1 MTSGAILVA
10 LDVAPDRN
18 GVATYWGDLA
28 QLLERR
34 GVSMRLLCAAREAHA
49 PRFVSPKTL
58 FHLPLLGDHTQAISF
73 PSPYS
78 VTALIHAL
86 EPSLI
91 VVPTPGPI
99 GLLAARAAQ
108 RELCLLYTS
117 DAADDLL

>member
-1 MTSGAILVA
+1 MTSGVILVA

-34 GVSMRLLCAAREAHA
+34 GVSMRLLCATSEAPA

-58 FHLPLLGDHTQAISF
+58 FQLRLLGDHTQTIAF

-78 VTALIHAL
+78 VRAVIRAL

-91 VVPTPGPI
+91 VVATPGPL
-99 GLLAARAAQ
+99 GLLAARA
-108 RELCLLYTS
+108 
-117 DAADDLL
+117 